1 MYLVLKSDIQYSQN
15 QAETKNPGNSQDLKI
30 GYPEQNQAI
39 KTGYLEQNQEL
50 KIGYQE
56 QNQELKTGYPEQ
68 NLALKMGYPE
78 LGTTFCKNFDLENLR
93 KISLFGKSLKY
104 SY

>member
-1 MYLVLKSDIQYSQN
+1 MSKLVIQQSQN
-15 QAETKNPGNSQDLKI
+15 QAKTRNPGTSKEL
-30 GYPEQNQAI
+30 
-39 KTGYLEQNQEL
+39 KTGYPEQNQEL

-78 LGTTFCKNFDLENLR
+78 FQQHFEKKLLFRKSLKDFPIR
-93 KISLFGKSLKY
+93 KISQMFLSNHLLFTTVPY
-104 SY
+104 SG